1 MSSHTILIVDD
12 ESYIRDLLVSVLS
25 LEYKVL
31 TAEDGVEALETY
43 MQHRNVIQCVITDLF
58 MPRMDGEELIE
69 RLHEARPDL
78 PIILITAL
86 QDDAR
91 LNRLRDWPNV
101 TVMPKPF
108 NLGQLRN
115 TLRQNVAAR

>member
-1 MSSHTILIVDD
+1 MPSHTILIVDD

-25 LEYKVL
+25 LEYTVL

-43 MQHRNVIQCVITDLF
+43 AQHREAIQCVITDLF

-69 RLHEARPDL
+69 RLHGEQPEL

-86 QDDAR
+86 QDDVR
-91 LNRLRDWPNV
+91 LNQLRERPNV

-115 TLRQNVAAR
+115 TLRQNIAAR

>member
-1 MSSHTILIVDD
+1 MPSHTILIVDD

-25 LEYKVL
+25 LEYTVL

-43 MQHRNVIQCVITDLF
+43 VQHREAIQCVITDLF

-69 RLHEARPDL
+69 RLHREQSEL

-86 QDDAR
+86 QDDVR
-91 LNRLRDWPNV
+91 LNQLRERPNV

-115 TLRQNVAAR
+115 TLRQNIAAR